1 MYSIRCV
8 SQLPNWLLH
17 IKHNEFISN
26 PKLENRKTM
35 VWVNIWWAIP
45 YAFDADLYIFSC
57 LFWAYFS
64 LWILIKMVTH
74 MHSDRA
80 FIVIFFNKPGD
91 FLRHFSLAAT
101 TQSRLLYKPKYH
113 TQIYPLQFT
122 YIISRMLGYDA
133 CLSYTKFY
141 FYAVFLPTGFFQL
154 TFSPLRDRFV
164 LNVYV
169 DWFRRKYLCCWDF
182 R

>member
-1 MYSIRCV
+1 MVEGEYLVGYHPWFWCR
-8 SQLPNWLLH
+8 
-17 IKHNEFISN
+17 FI
-26 PKLENRKTM
+26 
-35 VWVNIWWAIP
+35 
-45 YAFDADLYIFSC
+45 FFSC

-64 LWILIKMVTH
+64 LWILIKLVTH

-133 CLSYTKFY
+133 CLSYTKFF
-141 FYAVFLPTGFFQL
+141 FYAVFLPTGFFNWHFHL
-154 TFSPLRDRFV
+154 LRDRCIFDS
-164 LNVYV
+164 YV
-169 DWFRRKYLCCWDF
+169 DRSRGKYLTC
-182 R
+182 

>member
-1 MYSIRCV
+1 MIVGVEYLVGYHLCFWCR
-8 SQLPNWLLH
+8 
-17 IKHNEFISN
+17 FI
-26 PKLENRKTM
+26 
-35 VWVNIWWAIP
+35 
-45 YAFDADLYIFSC
+45 FFSC

-141 FYAVFLPTGFFQL
+141 FYAVFLPTGFFNWH
-154 TFSPLRDRFV
+154 FSFLRDRR
-164 LNVYV
+164 LSHLYV
-169 DWFRRKYLCCWDF
+169 NRLRRKYFCYWDF

>member
-1 MYSIRCV
+1 MANYRVFLNFQIDYY
-8 SQLPNWLLH
+8 
-17 IKHNEFISN
+17 ISN
-26 PKLENRKTM
+26 KLDLS
-35 VWVNIWWAIP
+35 IWILNLRTEKLWFGWSFGGPSPILWCR
-45 YAFDADLYIFSC
+45 FIFFSC

-122 YIISRMLGYDA
+122 CIISRMLGYDA

-141 FYAVFLPTGFFQL
+141 FYAVFLPTGFSIDIFN
-154 TFSPLRDRFV
+154 FWEIGAYW
-164 LNVYV
+164 N
-169 DWFRRKYLCCWDF
+169 CM
-182 R
+182 